1 MGRVLRGTLRAAS
14 QGQDLLERSPPR
26 LGLVRGMEEEGG
38 NFEFEYELKLKLK
51 SMLCVIHICSV
62 CLVPKIQ
69 KYLCIYKYAVRT
81 HARSLL
87 RNSSIVAVAVPLLP
101 LLLLFLLLLLLL
113 VVIFPAPCFAS
124 GLHLIFRVSTQLKCL
139 FSFTSVRKNCYFHPP
154 PLPLRQH
161 SPQLVLNDM
170 HMSLLYG
177 NLCSRPIR
185 NVNCFRSSID
195 LINRSRQNMQMSF
208 EYRLSSLD

>member
-1 MGRVLRGTLRAAS
+1 MRTTYLFCL
-14 QGQDLLERSPPR
+14 
-26 LGLVRGMEEEGG
+26 
-38 NFEFEYELKLKLK
+38 
-51 SMLCVIHICSV
+51 
-62 CLVPKIQ
+62 CLVPEIQ
-69 KYLCIYKYAVRT
+69 KYLYIHKYAVRT

-87 RNSSIVAVAVPLLP
+87 RNSSIVAASCSSSSTSASSSSSSTSSSSYSRVY
-101 LLLLFLLLLLLL
+101 
-113 VVIFPAPCFAS
+113 PAPCFAS
-124 GLHLIFRVSTQLKCL
+124 GFHLIFRASTQLKCL
-139 FSFTSVRKNCYFHPP
+139 FSFTSVRKNCYFQPRPP
-154 PLPLRQH
+154 YLSPFPLLQH

-208 EYRLSSLD
+208 DYRLSSIEYRVLINCHNLSNAPHQPPRPAVTH

>member
-26 LGLVRGMEEEGG
+26 LGLVRGMEEEGEGG

-87 RNSSIVAVAVPLLP
+87 RNSSIVAVAVPLL
-101 LLLLFLLLLLLL
+101 LLFLLLLLLLLL

-139 FSFTSVRKNCYFHPP
+139 FSFTSVRKNCYFQPRPP
-154 PLPLRQH
+154 FAPSPALPPARA
-161 SPQLVLNDM
+161 
-170 HMSLLYG
+170 
-177 NLCSRPIR
+177 
-185 NVNCFRSSID
+185 
-195 LINRSRQNMQMSF
+195 
-208 EYRLSSLD
+208 